1 MEHEKPQM
9 GDLETSLKTH
19 ARDLLDSLERG
30 NFGDAVQVIHDLNK
44 ARDQGLYF
52 EVGKLTRELHNSIV
66 NFQIDLHGSHAE
78 EVSQI
83 SDATERLNYVVRMT
97 EKAANRTMDL
107 VEESAPLVNDLSSES
122 RSLGADWARFMRRE
136 VGADEFRE
144 LAKRIEA
151 MEEKEGRKLG
161 GRARKRL
168 KEDLV
173 VELLPRAFVRPV
185 QTNAT
190 LDLEHGFI
198 AVDAS
203 SKKAAESVVS
213 ELRHALGSFPA
224 LPLNAEA
231 SVRVILTGWLAGE
244 PLPPGLSLG
253 DECELKDPVDGG
265 AVVRCSRHELQVD
278 EIRQHLEAGKQV
290 TRLALV
296 LDDHVGFVLGEDL
309 VLRKLKFL
317 DGAVDQLEG
326 TESDGVAAELD
337 ARFALMAGELKRLF
351 AVLEPA
357 LKFSRADA

>member
-1 MEHEKPQM
+1 MFFRNLTFFRFPTTLAKTLDDLDARLEECKLKPVGPSELM
-9 GDLETSLKTH
+9 SRGFISPFG
-19 ARDLLDSLERG
+19 RDGASMSHRV
-30 NFGDAVQVIHDLNK
+30 GDALWITLGGEDRLLPAAVIN
-44 ARDQGLYF
+44 DQLGR
-52 EVGKLTRELHNSIV
+52 KL
-66 NFQIDLHGSHAE
+66 AE
-78 EVSQI
+78 I
-83 SDATERLNYVVRMT
+83 
-97 EKAANRTMDL
+97 
-107 VEESAPLVNDLSSES
+107 
-122 RSLGADWARFMRRE
+122 
-136 VGADEFRE
+136 
-144 LAKRIEA
+144 
-151 MEEKEGRKLG
+151 EEKEGRRLG

-168 KEDLV
+168 KEDIV
-173 VELLPRAFVRPV
+173 MELLPRAFVRPV
-185 QTNAT
+185 RCSAT

-198 AVDAS
+198 AVDTS
-203 SKKAAESVVS
+203 SRKTAENLVS

-231 SVRVILTGWLAGE
+231 SVRAILTGWLAGE

-326 TESDGVAAELD
+326 TEADGVAAELD

-357 LKFSRADA
+357 LKFSRAEA

>member
-1 MEHEKPQM
+1 MFFRNLTFFRFPTTLAKTLDDLDARLEECKLKPVGPSELM
-9 GDLETSLKTH
+9 SRGFISPFG
-19 ARDLLDSLERG
+19 RDGATMSHRV
-30 NFGDAVQVIHDLNK
+30 GDAIWITLGGEDRLLPSAVIN
-44 ARDQGLYF
+44 DQLGR
-52 EVGKLTRELHNSIV
+52 KL
-66 NFQIDLHGSHAE
+66 AE
-78 EVSQI
+78 I
-83 SDATERLNYVVRMT
+83 
-97 EKAANRTMDL
+97 
-107 VEESAPLVNDLSSES
+107 
-122 RSLGADWARFMRRE
+122 
-136 VGADEFRE
+136 
-144 LAKRIEA
+144 
-151 MEEKEGRKLG
+151 EEKEGRRLG

-168 KEDLV
+168 KEDIV
-173 VELLPRAFVRPV
+173 MELLPRAFVRPV
-185 QTNAT
+185 RCSAT

-198 AVDAS
+198 AVDTS
-203 SKKAAESVVS
+203 SRKTAENLVS

-326 TESDGVAAELD
+326 TETDGVQAELD
-337 ARFALMAGELKRLF
+337 ARFALMSGELKRLF